1 MDLKQYLR
9 VLREQWWLV
18 AACTL
23 VALAAAAAVAFTQ
36 TPKYAAKV
44 QLFVAAADQQSSTSG
59 AYQGGLFSQQ
69 RVKSYAAI
77 VNSEPVV
84 TAVRRQ
90 LGLTSS
96 VSSIQNEI
104 TASAPLDTVLV
115 DVTVTDTNPARA
127 RDIANAVGTQFS
139 SLVNTLET
147 TAGQKV
153 SPVKVSTV
161 QPAVLPKSPVSP
173 NKKLDLALGLLVG
186 LALGV
191 GLAVLRETLDTTVG
205 DRDKVAELVGAPVLA
220 GFREDDKVKDRPLI
234 VSDESFSPR
243 AEAFRQLRSNIRY
256 LSVDT
261 SVKSFVVTSSIE
273 SEGKTTV
280 AANLAIALAQSGEH
294 VILVDADLRRPMVGE
309 MLGLNPA
316 IGVTNVLVGTTHLD
330 QALQTWRQNLTMRVL
345 TSGPTPPNPSELL
358 GSQRMHELLASLLE
372 RATVV
377 VFDTPPLLP
386 VTDAAIL
393 GAMTDG
399 ALVVARV
406 GHTKR
411 EALASS
417 VESLQR
423 VGAHVMGVVLNRIP
437 VRKKSASYGYGYG
450 YGGYYSSRTGDARGA
465 GEHGAASHRRV
476 DSEKA
481 EAAVRDGN

>member
-23 VALAAAAAVAFTQ
+23 IAVAAAAAVAFTQ

-44 QLFVAAADQQSSTSG
+44 QLFVAAADQQSNSSG

-84 TAVRRQ
+84 VAVRQQ

-96 VSSIQNEI
+96 VTSLQGEI
-104 TASAPLDTVLV
+104 TASAPLDTVLIN
-115 DVTVTDTNPARA
+115 VTVTDANAARA
-127 RDIANAVGTQFS
+127 RDLANAVGTQFS
-139 SLVNTLET
+139 QLVNTLET

-161 QPAVLPKSPVSP
+161 QPATLPRSPVSP

-205 DRDKVAELVGAPVLA
+205 DREQAARIAGAPVLA
-220 GFREDDKVKDRPLI
+220 GFRDDDKVKDRPLI
-234 VSDESFSPR
+234 VSDAAFSPR
-243 AEAFRQLRSNIRY
+243 AEAFRQLRTNIRY
-256 LSVDT
+256 LSVDS

-294 VILVDADLRRPMVGE
+294 VILVDADLRRPMIGE
-309 MLGLNPA
+309 LLGLNPA
-316 IGVTNVLVGTTHLD
+316 VGLTNVLVGTTHLD
-330 QALQTWRQNLTMRVL
+330 QALQTWRQNVSMRVL

-358 GSQRMHELLASLLE
+358 GSQRMHEVLEALLQ

-393 GAMTDG
+393 GALTDG
-399 ALVVARV
+399 ALVVTRV

-411 EALASS
+411 EALSS
-417 VESLQR
+417 SAESLRR
-423 VGAHVMGVVLNRIP
+423 VGVHIMGVVLNRIP

-450 YGGYYSSRTGDARGA
+450 YGGYYAARADNDPAA
-465 GEHGAASHRRV
+465 GSHRRAV
-476 DSEKA
+476 TEKA
-481 EAAVRDGN
+481 EAAVRDGH

>member
-1 MDLKQYLR
+1 MDVKQYLR

-23 VALAAAAAVAFTQ
+23 IVLVASATLAYTQ
-36 TPKYAAKV
+36 TPKYAARV
-44 QLFVAAADQQSSTSG
+44 QLFVAAADQQSNAAG

-77 VNSEPVV
+77 ANSEPVV
-84 TAVRRQ
+84 VAVERQ
-90 LGLTSS
+90 LGLRDGAGNL
-96 VSSIQNEI
+96 QREI
-104 TASAPLDTVLV
+104 TASAPLDTVLIN
-115 DVTVTDTNPARA
+115 VTVTDPNPTRA
-127 RDIANAVGTQFS
+127 RDVANAVGSQFS
-139 SLVNTLET
+139 LLVNTLET

-161 QPAVLPKSPVSP
+161 QPAALPRVPVSP
-173 NKKLDLALGLLVG
+173 NKKLDLALGLLAG

-191 GLAVLRETLDTTVG
+191 GLAVLRDNLDTTVG
-205 DRDKVAELVGAPVLA
+205 DRDEVAALVGAPVLA
-220 GFREDDKVKDRPLI
+220 GFREDEKVKDRPLI

-256 LSVDT
+256 LSVDS

-309 MLGLNPA
+309 LLGLNPA
-316 IGVTNVLVGTTHLD
+316 VGLTNVLVGTTHID
-330 QALQTWRQNLTMRVL
+330 QALQTWRQNLTLRVL

-358 GSQRMHELLASLLE
+358 GSQRMHELLETLLQ

-386 VTDAAIL
+386 VTDAAVL
-393 GAMTDG
+393 GSLTDG
-399 ALVVARV
+399 ALLVARV

-417 VESLQR
+417 VESLKR
-423 VGAHVMGVVLNRIP
+423 VNAHVMGVVLNRIP

-450 YGGYYSSRTGDARGA
+450 YGGYYSSRLSGDNAV
-465 GEHGAASHRRV
+465 ASHRRV

-481 EAAVRDGN
+481 EAAVRDGS